1 MCHVTP
7 SSIITIYC
15 WPKEN
20 VFRYY
25 VSFIHM
31 PSPFEHIPWHVF
43 LFLYHIHILLY
54 YRFLLMHHACLSM
67 QHACLLILHGSWAGT
82 VIATAL
88 QANGVLCIMYISLC
102 FMVICSYSMALYSS
116 ITPAFSC
123 TLSVYSKIIAFN
135 LMPLVC
141 LSVHHSQ
148 MLNLLV
154 WLFMHLIV

>member
-1 MCHVTP
+1 MLPPLALLPYTAGLKKMYSGIMFPLFICPVHL
-7 SSIITIYC
+7 SIFHDMSFCSCITSTFFCIIGFC
-15 WPKEN
+15 SCTMLVWPCSMLVCSYSMVPEQEL
-20 VFRYY
+20 
-25 VSFIHM
+25 S
-31 PSPFEHIPWHVF
+31 
-43 LFLYHIHILLY
+43 LL
-54 YRFLLMHHACLSM
+54 
-67 QHACLLILHGSWAGT
+67 
-82 VIATAL
+82 TAL

-123 TLSVYSKIIAFN
+123 TLSVYSKMIAFN

-148 MLNLLV
+148 MLSLLV